1 MAISTDTMGDST
13 GNPASPSRR
22 AGADVG
28 KLLAAYN
35 AYRAVVALSLLALG
49 LIELSGIATTPGYN
63 TNLLWLSG
71 LWSLTI
77 LMLFSQN
84 QRLASWP
91 ELGPL
96 AVMLFDLVMIAFLVG
111 FGDELGAG
119 LPLLYL
125 PTVAASAVLIPNRV
139 TATAV
144 AALAALAV
152 LSDST
157 YQLQQNVIDAG
168 DMLLAGLLG
177 LLIFLMS
184 LLLQL
189 MVARMA
195 NIERLADT
203 ATTQVATLE
212 ELNQQVIA
220 HMTTG
225 VCRISPDNQ
234 LTAINRAAARLLEL
248 PDPGTPMPLEAIGE
262 TLARYVAQWRAGHHI
277 DAAPF
282 KRHAQGKLLMPKLV
296 RIGHDFDP
304 ETLLFVED
312 YTQVTEVAQTLKLNA
327 LGKLT
332 ASIAHEIRNPLT
344 AISHASQL
352 MEDTADS
359 SASEQQ
365 ALREIIANN
374 TQRVNEII
382 ENILLLSRRGDA
394 KQEPL
399 DLLAWLRLFIPE
411 YEQGQTHGACVTLR
425 APESVGTISFDP
437 GHLRRILTNLLDNGV
452 RHGGERTGQF
462 AVTLEL
468 TKDRAS
474 NRAHMDVIDAGSG
487 VPDTMRDRLF
497 EPFFTTSPQG
507 SGLGLYLCRELC
519 ASNNATLSY
528 DRTEDEGTR
537 FRVAIP
543 LQGRTP

>member
-1 MAISTDTMGDST
+1 MSSPTDMMGGSGSHPPT
-13 GNPASPSRR
+13 PFRR
-22 AGADVG
+22 AGADQG
-28 KLLAAYN
+28 KLLVAYN
-35 AYRAVVALSLLALG
+35 VYRGVLALSLLMLG
-49 LIELSGIATTPGYN
+49 LSELSGISSIQGYD
-63 TNLLWLSG
+63 TDLLWLSG
-71 LWSLTI
+71 FWFLTAV
-77 LMLFSQN
+77 LLARQT

-96 AVMLFDLVMIAFLVG
+96 AVILFDLVMVAFLVG
-111 FGDELGAG
+111 LGDDLGAG

-125 PTVAASAVLIPNRV
+125 PTVAASAVVVPSRV

-144 AALAALAV
+144 AALATLAV
-152 LSDST
+152 LSNSS
-157 YQLQQNVIDAG
+157 YQLQQNANDAS
-168 DMLLAGLLG
+168 DMLSAGLLG
-177 LLIFLMS
+177 ILIFLIS

-189 MVARMA
+189 IVARMA

-212 ELNQQVIA
+212 ELNEQVIA

-234 LTAINRAAARLLEL
+234 LSAMNLAAARLLEL
-248 PDPGTPMPLEAIGE
+248 PDTGVPMPLEAIDE
-262 TLARYVAQWRAGHHI
+262 ALARHVTQWRAGQHT
-277 DAAPF
+277 DATPF
-282 KRHAQGKLLMPKLV
+282 KRHSEGRLLMPELV

-312 YTQVTEVAQTLKLNA
+312 YTPVTEAARTLKLNA

-352 MEDTADS
+352 MEDTPNS
-359 SASEQQ
+359 SSSDRK
-365 ALREIIANN
+365 ALCEIIANN

-382 ENILLLSRRGDA
+382 ENILQLSRREEA
-394 KQEPL
+394 EQESL

-411 YEQGQTHGACVTLR
+411 YEQGQSHGHCVTLR
-425 APESVGTISFDP
+425 ALEPVGTILFDP
-437 GHLRRILTNLLDNGV
+437 GHLRRILTNLLDNGI
-452 RHGGERTGQF
+452 RHAGERTGLF
-462 AVTLEL
+462 SVTLEL
-468 TKDRAS
+468 TRDIS
-474 NRAHMDVIDAGSG
+474 TNRTHMDVIDAGSG
-487 VPDTMRDRLF
+487 VPDNMRDRLF

-519 ASNNATLSY
+519 ESNHATLNY
-528 DRTEDEGTR
+528 DRTEGDFTR

-543 LQGRTP
+543 LRGQAA

>member
-1 MAISTDTMGDST
+1 MA
-13 GNPASPSRR
+13 
-22 AGADVG
+22 
-28 KLLAAYN
+28 KLLAVYN
-35 AYRAVVALSLLALG
+35 AYRGVVAASLLALG
-49 LIELSGIATTPGYN
+49 LLDLSGISTIPGYN
-63 TNLLWLSG
+63 TDLLWLSG
-71 LWSLTI
+71 LWSLSI
-77 LMLFSQN
+77 LLLFTQN
-84 QRLASWP
+84 RRLASWP

-96 AVMLFDLVMIAFLVG
+96 AVTLFDLVMIAFLVG

-144 AALAALAV
+144 AALATLAV
-152 LSDST
+152 LSDSA
-157 YQLQQNVIDAG
+157 YQLQQHVIDAS
-168 DMLLAGLLG
+168 DMLSAGLLG
-177 LLIFLMS
+177 LLIFLIS

-189 MVARMA
+189 IVARMA
-195 NIERLADT
+195 NIEQLADT

-212 ELNQQVIA
+212 ELNEQVIA

-225 VCRISPDNQ
+225 VCRISPNNQ
-234 LTAINRAAARLLEL
+234 LTAMNRAAERLLEL
-248 PDPGTPMPLEAIGE
+248 PDAGTPIPLEAIDE
-262 TLARYVAQWRAGHHI
+262 KLARHVTQWRAGHHT
-277 DAAPF
+277 DATPF
-282 KRHAQGKLLMPKLV
+282 KRHAEGKLLMPELV

-312 YTQVTEVAQTLKLNA
+312 YTPVTEAAQTLKLNA

-359 SASEQQ
+359 SASEQK

-382 ENILLLSRRGDA
+382 ENILQLSRREDA

-411 YEQGQTHGACVTLR
+411 YEQGQDHGACVTLR
-425 APESVGTISFDP
+425 APKPVGTISFDP
-437 GHLRRILTNLLDNGV
+437 SHLRRILTNLLDNGV

-468 TKDRAS
+468 SKDIAS

-528 DRTEDEGTR
+528 DRTEDESTR

-543 LQGRTP
+543 LQGRSA